1 MADLITA
8 EMLQSALMAANEH
21 GGRKPARI
29 SFKRG
34 HDSVTVSGTV
44 NLKRVALL
52 LSRDVEGRGAS
63 QT

>member
-1 MADLITA
+1 MADLITS
-8 EMLQSALMAANEH
+8 EMLYTALINANEH

-29 SFKRG
+29 SAKRG
-34 HDSVTVSGTV
+34 YDSVTISGTI

-52 LSRDVEGRGAS
+52 LSKDAEGRGAS